1 MHNKQKI
8 LDFIENNKY
17 DYVEIS
23 HRIHERPE
31 LGNEEIFASRTLIDQ
46 LRANRFEI
54 ETDIAGH
61 ATGFIATYDS
71 DMTGP
76 VIGFLAEYDALPG
89 LGHACGIIL
98 LVLLAYLLQ

>member
-46 LRANRFEI
+46 LRANRNGYCRTCNRI
-54 ETDIAGH
+54 
-61 ATGFIATYDS
+61 YS
-71 DMTGP
+71 N
-76 VIGFLAEYDALPG
+76 V
-89 LGHACGIIL
+89 
-98 LVLLAYLLQ
+98 